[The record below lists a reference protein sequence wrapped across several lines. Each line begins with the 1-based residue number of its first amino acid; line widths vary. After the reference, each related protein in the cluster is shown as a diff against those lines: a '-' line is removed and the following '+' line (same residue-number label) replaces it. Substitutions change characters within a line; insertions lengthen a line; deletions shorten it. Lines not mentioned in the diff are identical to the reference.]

1 MDNLSNAL
9 YMAFSVF
16 VFILA
21 LAVSLVLFRKA
32 DETAKILLQTNNK
45 NAFME
50 KLDLEKI
57 LEKDSTNPSDNKK
70 ELLTT
75 RYVTKDAIIPVL
87 YRYMVETITIKIYD
101 KDVDLDHLDQMFFS
115 AFEKD
120 IEKYKEN
127 VFIKRDGTKG
137 NIIEDPFNR
146 KYYETLCVKPTTPG
160 TKKAYLYGAPWKYS
174 QSDSQQRVE
183 YYINGIKGFINGTQV
198 DYSDSL
204 IAKDDGSGLYK
215 EIIIQ
220 YPYDGV
226 VKQDLDYIGNQ
237 VYLENE
243 AIGEKV
249 GSKNMEI
256 IYIKQN

>member
-21 LAVSLVLFRKA
+21 LAVSLLLFRKA
-32 DETAKILLQTNNK
+32 DETAKVLLYSNSK
-45 NAFME
+45 NAFMA
-50 KLDLEKI
+50 KLDLEKVI
-57 LEKDSTNPSDNKK
+57 EKESENQVGTKK
-70 ELLTT
+70 DLLTT

-87 YRYMVETITIKIYD
+87 YRYMVETICVKIYD
-101 KDVDLDHLDQMFFS
+101 GSVDLDHLDQMFFS

-127 VFIKRDGTKG
+127 VFIKDNGNKG
-137 NIIEDPFNR
+137 NTIENPFNK
-146 KYYETLCVKPTTPG
+146 KYYETFCVKSTQNP
-160 TKKAYLYGAPWKYS
+160 KKAYMYDAPWKYS
-174 QSDSQQRVE
+174 QADSQQRVE
-183 YYINGIKGFINGTQV
+183 YYINGVKGFINGTQV
-198 DYSDSL
+198 DYSNSL
-204 IAKDDGSGLYK
+204 IAKDDGTGLYK

-226 VKQDLDYIGNQ
+226 VKQDLDYIENQ

-243 AIGEKV
+243 VIGEKV

-256 IYIKQN
+256 IYIKQ